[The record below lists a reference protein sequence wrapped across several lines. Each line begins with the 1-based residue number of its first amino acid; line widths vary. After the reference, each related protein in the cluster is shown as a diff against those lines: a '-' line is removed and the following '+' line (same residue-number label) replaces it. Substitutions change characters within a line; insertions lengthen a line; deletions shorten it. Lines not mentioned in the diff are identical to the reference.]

1 VTHRASGRFWD
12 AYHQLSSDLQSQA
25 DKQFELLKEDPRHP
39 SLQFKK
45 VGKIWSA
52 RVNLA
57 VRALAVEDEEGFVWF
72 WIGDHR
78 EYERLIRTIK
88 KG

>member
-1 VTHRASGRFWD
+1 MTHRASVGFWD
-12 AYHQLSSDLQSQA
+12 AYNKLAPEIQSQA
-25 DKQFELLKEDPRHP
+25 DKQFEILKRDSRHP

-45 VGKIWSA
+45 VSKIWSA
-52 RVNLA
+52 RVNLT
-57 VRALAVEDEEGFVWF
+57 VRALAVEDGEDFVWF

>member
-1 VTHRASGRFWD
+1 MHRASVRFWNEYNKLAPD
-12 AYHQLSSDLQSQA
+12 IRSQA
-25 DKQFELLKEDPRHP
+25 DKQFELLKRDPRHP

-45 VGKIWSA
+45 TGKIWSV

-57 VRALAVEDEEGFVWF
+57 FRALAVEDGEDFVWF
-72 WIGDHR
+72 WIGDRR

-88 KG
+88 KP

>member
-1 VTHRASGRFWD
+1 VTHRASVRFWD
-12 AYHQLSSDLQSQA
+12 AYNQLSLDLQAQA
-25 DKQFELLKEDPRHP
+25 DKQFELLKQNPGHP

-45 VGKIWSA
+45 VGRIWSA

-57 VRALAVEDEEGFVWF
+57 VRALAVEDGADFVWF

-78 EYERLIRTIK
+78 EYERLIRAIK

>member
-1 VTHRASGRFWD
+1 MTHRAASRFWD
-12 AYHQLSSDLQSQA
+12 AYGKLPADLQAQA
-25 DKQFELLKEDPRHP
+25 DKQFELLKQNPRHP

-52 RVNLA
+52 RVSSA
-57 VRALAVEDEEGFVWF
+57 IRALAVEDGSDFIWF
-72 WIGDHR
+72 WIGDHQ

-88 KG
+88 KV

>member
-1 VTHRASGRFWD
+1 MHRASVRFWNEYNKLTPD
-12 AYHQLSSDLQSQA
+12 IRAQA
-25 DKQFELLKEDPRHP
+25 DKQFELLKRDSRHP
-39 SLQFKK
+39 SLQLKK
-45 VGKIWSA
+45 VGKIWSV

-57 VRALAVEDEEGFVWF
+57 FRALAVEDGDDFIWF

-78 EYERLIRTIK
+78 EYERLLRTIK